1 MASDNLGIP
10 FVSVSQNQKE
20 LTINNAVNALD
31 DAGNS
36 ALAITITA
44 NRTLSAAE
52 FTGNMVFVLSGTPA
66 SNFDLVIPTTK
77 RFFAVRNSTGKTCT
91 VKYASGSTLAIANG
105 GNISIHSDGTTI
117 VSMGGGGM
125 TNPMTTSQDIIVGGS
140 SGTPGR
146 LAAGT
151 NGFVLTM
158 VAGAVAWAAATGMA
172 NPMTTLGDIILG
184 GSSGTPGRLAIGSTG
199 QVLTVVSGSPAWATP
214 ASGFANPM
222 TTAGDIIYGGTSGT
236 PTRLAAGSNTQ
247 VLTLAGG
254 VPTWATP
261 SSGGMT
267 NPMTAVGDVI
277 VGSTSGAAARL
288 GIGSTGQ
295 VLTVSGGTAAWATP
309 SGGSQTGLATAAA
322 SGDDFP
328 FYNGGCGYVANS
340 INATNRTQFNL
351 VYLDSTLTF
360 TDIVIAVRTAAAS
373 NSVDIG
379 IYTFLGAG
387 KPGTCAASANFS
399 TAASGRIHVTLGS
412 PVTLTPGL
420 YFVALHGT
428 SVTPTIMT
436 ENDSV
441 STSRQL
447 AQLAGLSISDAMTRL
462 GAGTTCLISVLMA
475 DSALPGG
482 SYTRGMNM
490 TGLNM
495 TSAGIVG
502 YNDNIPV
509 VALTKQ

>member
-1 MASDNLGIP
+1 MASDNLSIP

-267 NPMTAVGDVI
+267 NPMTAVGDLI
-277 VGSTSGAAARL
+277 VGSTAGAAVRL
-288 GIGSTGQ
+288 GIGTTGQ
-295 VLTVSGGTAAWATP
+295 VLTVSGGTAAWAAA
-309 SGGSQTGLATAAA
+309 SGGSSGGLAAACA
-322 SGDDFP
+322 SGDLFP
-328 FYNGGCGYVANS
+328 FYQGPGGYAQNTLNS
-340 INATNRTQFNL
+340 STRLHLNL
-351 VYLDSTLTF
+351 FQLDSALTF
-360 TDIVIAVRTAAAS
+360 TAMSIACRST
-373 NSVDIG
+373 SVGSSMDIG
-379 IYTFLGAG
+379 IYEFLGAG
-387 KPGTCAASANFS
+387 KPGNCLASANFAT
-399 TAASGRIHVTLGS
+399 TATGKVTVTLGS
-412 PVTLTPGL
+412 PVTLPAGI
-420 YFVALHGT
+420 YYVAWHGT
-428 SVTPTIMT
+428 STSPSIMT
-436 ENDSV
+436 ITQS
-441 STSRQL
+441 SASCLGQF
-447 AQLAGLSISDAMTRL
+447 AGLAISDAMTQL
-462 GAGTTCLISVLMA
+462 GAGTTTLTEILFN
-475 DSALPGG
+475 DSSLPGG
-482 SYTRGMNM
+482 SYTRGMNL
-490 TGLNM
+490 TGLTMSSGN
-495 TSAGIVG
+495 IVG
-502 YNDNIPV
+502 YNTYSPC